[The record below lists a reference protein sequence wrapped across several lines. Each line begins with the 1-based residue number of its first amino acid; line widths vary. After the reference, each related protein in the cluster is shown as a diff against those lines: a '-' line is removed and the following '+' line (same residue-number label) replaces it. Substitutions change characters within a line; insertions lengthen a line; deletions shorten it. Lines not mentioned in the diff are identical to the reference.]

1 MAALTTDLSDR
12 YAWAVARH
20 VPPALRADID
30 ADVHALI
37 EAAIARQETGD
48 AMQAERD
55 ALIELGD
62 PQRLA
67 AEYTGAPQHLIGPAF
82 YFDYLRLIKL
92 LAAIVLPISALA
104 ISIPQILATPDD
116 YLAVLAGTAWA
127 TAMVAIQLLF
137 WTTLV
142 FVLLDRHASRSRDM
156 RWRPEQLPR
165 AGATSQRADAAFSI
179 IAMAALIVF
188 LVWQQLGREIPF
200 VDPQLWRA
208 WLPIILVL
216 AALMLVLHALRLA
229 RGTWTV
235 PLAIVHLL
243 ADIALL
249 ATLIHAATRSGLINP
264 AYLEQAGLPQPSPW
278 IIVALIGAFIIGD
291 TISIIA
297 DLRRSRPA
305 RSTARP
311 TKKRH
316 HHDQH
321 HV

>member
-1 MAALTTDLSDR
+1 MAALITDLSDR

-20 VPPALRADID
+20 VPAALRADID
-30 ADVHALI
+30 SDVRALI
-37 EAAIARQETGD
+37 ESAIARQD
-48 AMQAERD
+48 ERD
-55 ALIELGD
+55 PIKAEHDALVELGD
-62 PQRLA
+62 PHRLA

-92 LAAIVLPISALA
+92 LGAIVLPIAALA

-116 YLAVLAGTAWA
+116 YLAVLAGTAWG

-165 AGATSQRADAAFSI
+165 SGASSQRADAAFSI

-188 LVWQQLGREIPF
+188 LVWQQLAREIPF
-200 VDPQLWRA
+200 VDPALWRA

-216 AALMLVLHALRLA
+216 AAAMLVLHVLRLA
-229 RGTWTV
+229 RGTWTI
-235 PLAIVHLL
+235 PLAVAHML

-249 ATLIHAATRSGLINP
+249 ATLVHAASRSSLLNP
-264 AYLEQAGLPQPSPW
+264 AYMEQAGVPQASPW
-278 IIVALIGAFIIGD
+278 IIVTLIGAFVIGD
-291 TISIIA
+291 AISIIA

-305 RSTARP
+305 RAAAHP
-311 TKKRH
+311 TEQRQS
-316 HHDQH
+316 HDQH
-321 HV
+321 PI